1 MTDDQLDDFIKR
13 AESLGST
20 IGPLD
25 DFCEEA
31 KVIAEELRGWRR
43 LDAGQ

>member
-1 MTDDQLDDFIKR
+1 MTDDQLDEFIKR

-31 KVIAEELRGWRR
+31 KVIAEELQAWRK
-43 LDAGQ
+43 LHAGK